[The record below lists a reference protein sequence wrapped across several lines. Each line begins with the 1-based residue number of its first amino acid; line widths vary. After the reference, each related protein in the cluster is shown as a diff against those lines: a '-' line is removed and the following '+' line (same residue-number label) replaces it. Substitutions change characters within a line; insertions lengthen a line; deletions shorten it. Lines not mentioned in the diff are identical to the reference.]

1 MANREFIPAD
11 LLGSLSTHLLFTSH
25 RSGHYFS
32 LRAFGLMSVSVQQ
45 VTMWHSVSC
54 QHLSLRAA
62 FFLLTVPQENFQRCS
77 FRGDSIFCFLPA
89 VDCTAVFFF
98 FAIVKGTQTG
108 TDMHKH
114 TQCPRLWFN
123 RCCGSRHLVTPH
135 LSLWEKWD
143 TGRRTG
149 HTLAYTVEYIV
160 VVVVFFFNYTASKTQ
175 LIINIVIIT
184 LRSDFKFP

>member
-89 VDCTAVFFF
+89 VDCTAVFLFF
-98 FAIVKGTQTG
+98 VLLLSKVRRQAQICTNTHSALGCDLTGVVAPGIWWHHISVCGRNETQGEGQDT
-108 TDMHKH
+108 HWL
-114 TQCPRLWFN
+114 TQ
-123 RCCGSRHLVTPH
+123 
-135 LSLWEKWD
+135 
-143 TGRRTG
+143 
-149 HTLAYTVEYIV
+149 
-160 VVVVFFFNYTASKTQ
+160 
-175 LIINIVIIT
+175 
-184 LRSDFKFP
+184 